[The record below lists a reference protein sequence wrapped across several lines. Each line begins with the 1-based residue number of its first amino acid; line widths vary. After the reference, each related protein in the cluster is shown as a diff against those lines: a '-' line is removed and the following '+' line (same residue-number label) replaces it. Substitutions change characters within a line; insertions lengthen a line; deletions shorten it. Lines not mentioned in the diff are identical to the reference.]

1 MYKYKHPI
9 LFFTLSL
16 IIPWALWFTVAYY
29 SHQPEGLSNFWKGLF
44 ELAGLLSPVGVATY
58 LFTRDKL
65 LLTDLKARFIGKN
78 LLTNRYFWVALLFP
92 PLSIIVAQLLSL
104 DLGHGLEQFYISGK
118 PSFSSAP
125 FSAWF
130 VLCLAPVVEE
140 LAWHT
145 YGTDALRSRWTL
157 FTSSVIFTVYWGLW
171 HLPLFFVKDYY
182 QSNVQA
188 EGMLYT
194 ANFFVSLFT
203 FVFIINWL
211 YYKSGRSVL
220 VAILFH
226 LVANVSNEIFAT
238 HPDSK
243 VIQTGLF
250 AVLTGYILV
259 KERWLFFGREVV

>member
-1 MYKYKHPI
+1 MKKYNHPI

-16 IIPWALWFTVAYY
+16 VIPWVLWFVVAYW
-29 SHQPEGLSNFWKGLF
+29 SHQPKAPNAFWTGFF
-44 ELAGLLSPVGVATY
+44 ELAGLLAPMGVATY
-58 LFTRDKL
+58 LFARNKE
-65 LLTDLKARFIGKN
+65 LLTDLKTRFVGKN
-78 LLTNRYFWVALLFP
+78 LLTNRYFWITLLFP
-92 PLSIIVAQLLSL
+92 PLSIVVAQLLSL
-104 DLGHGLEQFYISGK
+104 DLGHSLDQFYISGQ

-125 FSAWF
+125 FNAWV
-130 VLCLAPVVEE
+130 VLCLAPVFEE

-145 YGTDALRSRWTL
+145 YGTDALRSRWSL

-182 QSNVQA
+182 QSNIQA
-188 EGMLYT
+188 EGWIYT
-194 ANFFVSLFT
+194 ANFFVSLFS

-211 YYKSGRSVL
+211 YYKSGRNVL

-243 VIQTGLF
+243 LIQTGLF
-250 AVLTGYILV
+250 ALLMGYILV
-259 KERWLFFGREVV
+259 KERRLFFSEE